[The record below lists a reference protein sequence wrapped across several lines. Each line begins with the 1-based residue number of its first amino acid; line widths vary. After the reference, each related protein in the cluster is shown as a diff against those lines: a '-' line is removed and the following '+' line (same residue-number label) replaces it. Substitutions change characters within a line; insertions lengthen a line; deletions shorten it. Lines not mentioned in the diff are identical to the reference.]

1 MIVAQKSVLFAIFD
15 MRIATTMARQRCFT
29 TSWHKMAP
37 CALCPCQTAPDF
49 TTIYEVN
56 MTAFSKLRSAK
67 HPMFTKYLDR
77 NMKNHVYCGVT
88 G

>member
-1 MIVAQKSVLFAIFD
+1 MIVTQKSVLFAIFD
-15 MRIATTMARQRCFT
+15 MRIATTMAPDNDVLQAVGTR
-29 TSWHKMAP
+29 WHRVPFAHVKQP
-37 CALCPCQTAPDF
+37 HVKQPL
-49 TTIYEVN
+49 N